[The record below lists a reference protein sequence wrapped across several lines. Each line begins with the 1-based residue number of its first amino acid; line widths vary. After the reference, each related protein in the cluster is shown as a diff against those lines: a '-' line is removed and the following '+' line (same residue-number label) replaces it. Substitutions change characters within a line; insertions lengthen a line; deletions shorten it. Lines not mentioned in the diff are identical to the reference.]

1 VSTTAPDQPEEQL
14 TATGLSPTPEEYR
27 ERLAGQPDEQVDAW
41 SAELMRDM
49 SIRRGV
55 LRVLEDFGQAAGL
68 DDRQLERLYANG
80 GGPPATAGKTAD
92 GRLMVP
98 AIALHHLVTGLRREA
113 PDARARLTDYLVRN
127 FHEIVYI

>member
-1 VSTTAPDQPEEQL
+1 L
-14 TATGLSPTPEEYR
+14 TATGLSSTPEEYQA
-27 ERLAGQPDEQVDAW
+27 RLAEQPDDQIDAW

-55 LRVLEDFGQAAGL
+55 LGVLKEFGKATGL
-68 DDRQLERLYANG
+68 DERQLERLYANG
-80 GGPPATAGKTAD
+80 GGPPATAGRTSD

-98 AIALHHLVTGLRREA
+98 AIALHNLVTGLRREA
-113 PDARARLTDYLVRN
+113 TDARDRLLAYLVAN

>member
-1 VSTTAPDQPEEQL
+1 MRRASTN
-14 TATGLSPTPEEYR
+14 GS
-27 ERLAGQPDEQVDAW
+27 W
-41 SAELMRDM
+41 SACMPT
-49 SIRRGV
+49 
-55 LRVLEDFGQAAGL
+55 AG
-68 DDRQLERLYANG
+68 G
-80 GGPPATAGKTAD
+80 HATAGRTAD